1 MPPRAV
7 DSDPDPHSFY
17 PLDPDSGGKIFPI
30 KTEKSKEIATTCN
43 CIQLAQSFIFSY
55 FKLDPDPHGFAFI
68 LPPGSGSAC
77 RKTAGSGS
85 AKKGMRIHSPDATF
99 AFLCRRLV
107 SWLVCV
113 SCTCKATGW
122 RCCPP
127 LSAPW
132 TSSAPAP
139 SSSWTTTPGYR
150 PSRTSSCSGSHMSS
164 STSGQ
169 VPGTFNFC
177 YTGNIYMEL
186 RSQSDFLFGVSRD
199 LVVAFLKAAPA
210 AF

>member
-1 MPPRAV
+1 MINTWSQEIYIYKYIICLFCQIAYVRNCMPPL
-7 DSDPDPHSFY
+7 F
-17 PLDPDSGGKIFPI
+17 
-30 KTEKSKEIATTCN
+30 
-43 CIQLAQSFIFSY
+43 
-55 FKLDPDPHGFAFI
+55 
-68 LPPGSGSAC
+68 
-77 RKTAGSGS
+77 
-85 AKKGMRIHSPDATF
+85 
-99 AFLCRRLV
+99 FLWRRLV

-177 YTGNIYMEL
+177 YTIPVTFIW
-186 RSQSDFLFGVSRD
+186 SCVASPIFCSVS
-199 LVVAFLKAAPA
+199 AEIWEPPFLKAAPA
-210 AF
+210 AYFRQANKNALFLYLAWIQSNIQR